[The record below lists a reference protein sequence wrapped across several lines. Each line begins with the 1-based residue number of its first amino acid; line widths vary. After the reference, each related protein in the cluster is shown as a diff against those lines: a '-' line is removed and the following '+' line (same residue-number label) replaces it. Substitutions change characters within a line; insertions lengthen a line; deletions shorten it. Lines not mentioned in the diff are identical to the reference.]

1 MPLSILSLG
10 SSASRNPSPNM
21 FKPITSVDIA
31 IPGNIAICGAVN
43 KKSRPLLNMAPH
55 SGEGGCAPS
64 PKNDNPAADKIAVAK
79 RKVAWTIIGDK
90 ILGICVS

>member
-1 MPLSILSLG
+1 MPLSIFKSR

-64 PKNDNPAADKIAVAK
+64 PKM
-79 RKVAWTIIGDK
+79 IIQLQIK
-90 ILGICVS
+90 LL